1 MDCDFKI
8 EYSTEN
14 EDSNESNPVLS
25 IAMDTSE
32 QATSDIKSEI
42 NPWASKDLKEFL
54 FYNCPECEYRASFEP
69 DFYDH
74 ALSTHPNAKD
84 VYEASNEVEIYV
96 RQKEKVKQV
105 LEEPEYCDTFLE
117 DYDHP
122 CRSISNTNWYVYPDQ
137 PPNSVHTLTN
147 DPTIISNSYRIDP
160 NTASK

>member
-74 ALSTHPNAKD
+74 ALSTHPKAKD
-84 VYEASNEVEIYV
+84 NYKALDDVKEIYV
-96 RQKEKVKQV
+96 PQNE
-105 LEEPEYCDTFLE
+105 
-117 DYDHP
+117 
-122 CRSISNTNWYVYPDQ
+122 NGWYVPTSQFSTYLDQ
-137 PPNSVHTLTN
+137 
-147 DPTIISNSYRIDP
+147 
-160 NTASK
+160 

>member
-8 EYSTEN
+8 ECLN
-14 EDSNESNPVLS
+14 EDEDETEADPILS
-25 IAMDTSE
+25 IEMDTTNE
-32 QATSDIKSEI
+32 YANTSDDLKSEI

-84 VYEASNEVEIYV
+84 VYKASNEVEVYV
-96 RQKEKVKQV
+96 RQKEKVKEV

-122 CRSISNTNWYVYPDQ
+122 CISIS
-137 PPNSVHTLTN
+137 
-147 DPTIISNSYRIDP
+147 
-160 NTASK
+160 

>member
-8 EYSTEN
+8 ECLN
-14 EDSNESNPVLS
+14 EEDDEADPILS
-25 IAMDTSE
+25 IEMDTTNE
-32 QATSDIKSEI
+32 YANTSDDLKSEI

-96 RQKEKVKQV
+96 GQKEKVKQV

-122 CRSISNTNWYVYPDQ
+122 CRSISNTVFFIEKR
-137 PPNSVHTLTN
+137 L
-147 DPTIISNSYRIDP
+147 RRLLMCL
-160 NTASK
+160 